1 MIEVTGLDRIEG
13 MANAQRKIKELNKSH
28 FDRLVAQY
36 VAAGVEKEVAKVMA
50 KTMIDYKIA

>member
-1 MIEVTGLDRIEG
+1 MIEVTGLDRIEK

-28 FDRLVAQY
+28 FDRLVDQY